1 MNSLLSDLINSRI
14 YISSVSV
21 VTTCMFIAAGYLLLS
36 QRNAWGENVINSQ
49 RLRRQAGYTI
59 LAIAGSYVFLLLC
72 ILCVQD
78 IETMLFCSATFD
90 AVVTYPLILCFLLA
104 LLQDKQRWRKW
115 YSAAFILFLV
125 PLIGWLCSH
134 NIYWEYLHTA
144 MSVIVMV
151 GFVVYYLLAI
161 RHYRRYLLD
170 YYADIEH
177 KEVGWSVGIILMFIL
192 FNIPYLLIAKNPYM
206 GYVFYGCEI
215 VFIGFIVLHI
225 DKQQVLE
232 NIANDNADDADNA
245 DSVETENIPCEQTDN
260 SCTKLDNRQI
270 EQLSQALLIHCERTC
285 LYLQYDLTLNALA
298 KACGTNRTYLGQYFT
313 ANGTTYNAYIN
324 GLRIAHFQALYQSAL
339 QQDTSTRP
347 IIQKLA
353 AESGFRSYN
362 TFTRAFRN
370 HTGMSLRTWMDM
382 EK

>member
-1 MNSLLSDLINSRI
+1 
-14 YISSVSV
+14 
-21 VTTCMFIAAGYLLLS
+21 MFIAAGYLLLS
-36 QRNAWGENVINSQ
+36 QRNAWGEEVIPNQ

-78 IETMLFCSATFD
+78 VETMLFCSATFD
-90 AVVTYPLILCFLLA
+90 AVVTYPLILRFLLS
-104 LLQDKQRWRKW
+104 LLQDRQRWKKW
-115 YSAAFILFLV
+115 HSAAFLLFLV

-134 NIYWEYLHTA
+134 NIGWEYLHTA
-144 MSVIVMV
+144 MSVIVIV

-161 RHYRRYLLD
+161 RHYRRFLLD

-177 KEVGWSVGIILMFIL
+177 KEVGWGVGIILMFIL

-232 NIANDNADDADNA
+232 NIAPDDTDNMYTD
-245 DSVETENIPCEQTDN
+245 NIPCTQADK
-260 SCTKLDNRQI
+260 SCAKLDNRQM
-270 EQLSQALLIHCERTC
+270 EQLGQALLIHCEQTC
-285 LYLQYDLTLNALA
+285 LYLQYDLTLNTLA
-298 KACGTNRTYLGQYFT
+298 QACGTNRTYLGQYFT

-324 GLRIAHFQALYQSAL
+324 GLRIAHFQELYSSAL
-339 QQDTSTRP
+339 RQEISTRP

-362 TFTRAFRN
+362 TFTRAFRTY
-370 HTGMSLRTWMDM
+370 TGMSLKEWTD
-382 EK
+382 K